1 MWHAGPAGR
10 EKSKLRCIMLALVKK
25 PRIEIS
31 LQGED
36 VEQLIEWISR
46 KFEVSIL
53 TSDDGERIAVEETD
67 FWKEM
72 QSNRIGNLLS
82 GARLKANQSQ
92 AQLALKLGI
101 RQNMI
106 SDYERGKRRLSPSM
120 AKRMAEVLGI
130 KVERLT

>member
-1 MWHAGPAGR
+1 
-10 EKSKLRCIMLALVKK
+10 MLALVKK

-31 LQGED
+31 LQGEHVD
-36 VEQLIEWISR
+36 ELIEWISK

-53 TSDDGERIAVEETD
+53 TSDDSEGIAIEETD

-82 GARLKANQSQ
+82 GARLKANLSQ
-92 AQLALKLGI
+92 AQLAGKLGI

-120 AKRMAEVLGI
+120 AKRIAEILHIAVDRI
-130 KVERLT
+130 S

>member
-1 MWHAGPAGR
+1 
-10 EKSKLRCIMLALVKK
+10 MLALVKK

-31 LQGED
+31 LQGEHVD
-36 VEQLIEWISR
+36 ELIEWIR
-46 KFEVSIL
+46 KKFEVSIL
-53 TSDDGERIAVEETD
+53 TSENADSIDIEETD

-82 GARLKANQSQ
+82 GARLKAKLSQ
-92 AQLALKLGI
+92 AQLAEKLGI

-120 AKRMAEVLGI
+120 AKRIAKILHI
-130 KVERLT
+130 KVDRIS